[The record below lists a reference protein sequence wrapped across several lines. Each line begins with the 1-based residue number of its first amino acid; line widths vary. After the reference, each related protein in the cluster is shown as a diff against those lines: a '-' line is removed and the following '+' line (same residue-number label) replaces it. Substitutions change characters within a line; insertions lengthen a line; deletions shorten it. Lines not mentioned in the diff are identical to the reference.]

1 MTSYAHTVNDPTSTI
16 SSLNE
21 EVSALKTAVE
31 ATFNKPM
38 AEILADLEGSDADAR
53 AQDANAVLHG
63 RLTGA
68 KLLVSAA
75 YVFLDVI
82 WRVDPKTHPVHMEL
96 ERVHTY
102 FAKLKKAENKDG
114 EADNAGR
121 SQRIDA
127 AAASRMIA
135 AAAGEKRKHTRFDE
149 DEEKSRPAKEK
160 KTKDPSATSEMS
172 AKSKTKKT
180 KKKEAASNLEAFA
193 QDKLHQADVK
203 ATKDSEKS
211 SKSKH
216 KTDSD
221 SKKKKKKKQA

>member
-1 MTSYAHTVNDPTSTI
+1 MRFGCAGDPSNDTDHTGTLLTPALGWHEVWRSASYFFVCRATMTSYAHTVNDPTSTI

-82 WRVDPKTHPVHMEL
+82 WSTSFLLTQCTSKVKGWIPRRTQCTWNWNVCTLILPSSRRPRTKMGKPTMPAARNGSTQLLPRV
-96 ERVHTY
+96 
-102 FAKLKKAENKDG
+102 
-114 EADNAGR
+114 
-121 SQRIDA
+121 
-127 AAASRMIA
+127 
-135 AAAGEKRKHTRFDE
+135 
-149 DEEKSRPAKEK
+149 
-160 KTKDPSATSEMS
+160 
-172 AKSKTKKT
+172 
-180 KKKEAASNLEAFA
+180 
-193 QDKLHQADVK
+193 
-203 ATKDSEKS
+203 
-211 SKSKH
+211 
-216 KTDSD
+216 
-221 SKKKKKKKQA
+221 